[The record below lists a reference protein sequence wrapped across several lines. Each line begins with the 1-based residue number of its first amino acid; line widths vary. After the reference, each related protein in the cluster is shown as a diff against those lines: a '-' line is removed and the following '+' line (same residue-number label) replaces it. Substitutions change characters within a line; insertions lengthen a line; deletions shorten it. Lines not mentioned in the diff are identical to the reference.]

1 MPNKDGPIRDKE
13 RSIKY
18 SYSVPAEEWATEM
31 FLRDLEF
38 GNPELLEN
46 EYYRSIRATMREKAD
61 PSERVPRI
69 DLVRLLDESPIS
81 RGSDNGKDV
90 TLHRQRASYMDLIA
104 KDPGMMYDFSIY
116 EETKAREEEER
127 RIQREVEQERQR
139 EEEELA
145 RSVPEPPHEE
155 PVKVDTQ
162 LPEPE
167 KPPEPV
173 QVEFLGA
180 LVPLETWYS
189 MTEGVNKI
197 RDILKEAI
205 REKEW
210 YETVPMTIKETNE
223 FRMFDYLYTRRSVT
237 DGEIEWASTL
247 YSISLTRM
255 SIFLEIH
262 GSMMPSSKRI
272 KKSVD
277 RLINR
282 KRMQV
287 VNHDLRLVKEQE
299 KQKKKIAKK
308 VSWRLRNA

>member
-155 PVKVDTQ
+155 PVKVDTKP
-162 LPEPE
+162 PEPE

-210 YETVPMTIKETNE
+210 YETIPMTIKETNE
-223 FRMFDYLYTRRSVT
+223 FRMFDYLCTRGTIT

-247 YSISLTRM
+247 YSTSLTRM

-299 KQKKKIAKK
+299 KQKRKIAKK

>member
-31 FLRDLEF
+31 FLRELEF

-81 RGSDNGKDV
+81 KGSDNGKDL

-127 RIQREVEQERQR
+127 RIQREVERERQR

-180 LVPLETWYS
+180 LVPLETWHS
-189 MTEGVNKI
+189 MTESVNKI

-205 REKEW
+205 REKDW

-223 FRMFDYLYTRRSVT
+223 FRMFDYLYTRRTIT
-237 DGEIEWASTL
+237 DEEIEWASTL
-247 YSISLTRM
+247 YSTSLTRM

-262 GSMMPSSKRI
+262 GSIMPSSKRI
-272 KKSVD
+272 KKSID

-282 KRMQV
+282 KRMQI
-287 VNHDLRLVKEQE
+287 VNRDLRLVKEQE
-299 KQKKKIAKK
+299 KQKKKIAKE
-308 VSWRLRNA
+308 VSWRLKNA

>member
-155 PVKVDTQ
+155 PVKVDTKP
-162 LPEPE
+162 PEPE

-210 YETVPMTIKETNE
+210 YETIPMTIKETNE
-223 FRMFDYLYTRRSVT
+223 FRMFDYLYTRRTIT

-247 YSISLTRM
+247 YSTSLTRM

>member
-116 EETKAREEEER
+116 EEAKAREEEER

-210 YETVPMTIKETNE
+210 YETIPMTIKETNE

>member
-116 EETKAREEEER
+116 EEAKAREEEER

-155 PVKVDTQ
+155 PVKVDTKP
-162 LPEPE
+162 PEPE

-210 YETVPMTIKETNE
+210 YETIPMTIKETNE
-223 FRMFDYLYTRRSVT
+223 FRMFDYLYTRRTIT

-247 YSISLTRM
+247 YSTSLTRM

>member
-116 EETKAREEEER
+116 EEAKAREEEER

-155 PVKVDTQ
+155 PVKVDTKP
-162 LPEPE
+162 PEPE

-277 RLINR
+277 RLINK

-299 KQKKKIAKK
+299 KQKRKIAKK